1 MEKQLIR
8 QLQKSGNGYS
18 VRVPPEVREDLQ
30 ANKQGDNVSWEHNPD
45 SGKWEFG
52 KVAQPNPGD
61 ETQQNIETESGVDN
75 ETQSQQPE
83 PKFKFCSE
91 CGSPNID
98 VTGNKYYCHKCDVLY
113 EFSAGGVIAVKL
125 NPLSEDYGEIKSRLE
140 NLEQNQN
147 QIVGELNSAFGEN
160 LVGEFGNGLGNKDE
174 DNPEHEPEHN
184 PEPKHEKSRFA
195 KFVETVTCGIV
206 GINGARDENGDYYDD
221 DYPDDERR

>member
-18 VRVPPEVREDLQ
+18 VRVPREVREDLQ
-30 ANKQGDNVSWEHNPD
+30 ASKQGDNLSFGRNPD

-52 KVAQPNPGD
+52 KVDQPNPGD
-61 ETQQNIETESGVDN
+61 ETHQDIENESRVDN

-83 PKFKFCSE
+83 PIFERCAK

-125 NPLSEDYGEIKSRLE
+125 EPLSEDFEEMKARLA
-140 NLEQNQN
+140 NVEQNQN
-147 QIVGELNSAFGEN
+147 QLVGELNSAFGEN
-160 LVGEFGNGLGNKDE
+160 LDGEFCKNNKD
-174 DNPEHEPEHN
+174 EHN
-184 PEPKHEKSRFA
+184 PEPKHEQSRLA
-195 KFVETVTCGIV
+195 KFVETVTLGVIT
-206 GINGARDENGDYYDD
+206 INGEDERDNYYDD
-221 DYPDDERR
+221 DYPDDERRPFP

>member
-1 MEKQLIR
+1 MNKQLIR

-61 ETQQNIETESGVDN
+61 ETRQNIETESIVDD

-91 CGSPNID
+91 CGSPNIS

-125 NPLSEDYGEIKSRLE
+125 NPLEDYSEIKARLA
-140 NLEQNQN
+140 NVEQNQN
-147 QIVGELNSAFGEN
+147 QLVGELNSAFGEN
-160 LVGEFGNGLGNKDE
+160 LDGEFGNGIGK
-174 DNPEHEPEHN
+174 DNPEQNPETN
-184 PEPKHEKSRFA
+184 PEPKHKKGLVA
-195 KFVETVTCGIV
+195 KFVEAATLGVIT
-206 GINGARDENGDYYDD
+206 INGADERDDYYDD
-221 DYPDDERR
+221 DYPDDDRR